1 MSDALPGMPLK
12 LLVIAELGA
21 RDLETGKSS
30 ERAERVRIDRQS
42 FDEVMA
48 GFDLQV
54 DLDVADRL
62 AGSDKPR
69 IVRVGLPDL
78 KAFKPDTLAA
88 QIPETRELVELRGAL
103 LELRSGKRTL
113 ADVRS
118 LLDSTKTRSNVLE
131 SVRAAL
137 QAEGDKPGP
146 TTAAEP
152 AGKTGGIDAL
162 LEQVEAPS
170 GMAGPGADLAR
181 LDSLIR
187 QLVRSGAAGERADP
201 KAVQAAVGEIDAA
214 IGDQI
219 NEVLHHPELRR
230 LEAAWRGLRL
240 FTDRTEFDG
249 EIKIELLSTGPE
261 TMLPLYDG
269 IVHGPESQ
277 GVSDE
282 PVSVVIVDR
291 TFENTPEDLDA
302 LRALAERGSALS
314 IPVLACAGP
323 TLLGLERAAD
333 LAPKPGLKNA
343 FEGASHAKW
352 RGLRDH
358 VPSRWLGLVFN
369 RFLLR
374 PEYGPEGRKTR
385 SFDFDERIRGDDDRL
400 WGSPVWGL
408 GVLLTRSFARIG
420 WCTDIMGQRA
430 AGTLDNLPVRLYERP
445 GAEQVSFPLETV
457 IGDAVERDLSGGGI
471 MTLSAAL
478 NSDRA
483 SLRFAPLVKAP
494 GHYQDPMDRTRARL
508 QATLPFQMFVSRA
521 LLYGMMLEPM
531 LVPGRTDEQIV
542 ADYDR
547 ALRGLMAS
555 AGAVP
560 PDAVRVAVGPSE
572 EDPSQRVL
580 RLELT
585 WPGFQSLGQAGKLT
599 LAWLL
604 RG

>member
-1 MSDALPGMPLK
+1 MPFK
-12 LLVIAELGA
+12 LLVVAELGA
-21 RDLETGKSS
+21 RDLETGKST
-30 ERAERVRIDRQS
+30 ERAKRIRVDRQS

-48 GFDLQV
+48 AFDLQV
-54 DLDVADRL
+54 DLDVPDRL
-62 AGSDKPR
+62 GESDKPR
-69 IVRVGLPDL
+69 IVRISLLDL
-78 KAFKPDTLAA
+78 KAFKPDALAA

-103 LELRSGKRTL
+103 LELRAGKRTL
-113 ADVRS
+113 ADVRGVLES
-118 LLDSTKTRSNVLE
+118 MKTRSNVLD
-131 SVRAAL
+131 SVRVAL
-137 QAEGDKPGP
+137 QSEGDEPAVAP
-146 TTAAEP
+146 RAVEP
-152 AGKTGGIDAL
+152 AGKTDGIDAL
-162 LEQVEAPS
+162 LEKVEAPD
-170 GMAGPGADLAR
+170 GAAGAGPDLAR
-181 LDSLIR
+181 LDALVR
-187 QLVRSGAAGERADP
+187 QLVSSGAAGERADP
-201 KAVQAAVGEIDAA
+201 KAVRAAIGEIDAA

-219 NEVLHHPELRR
+219 NVVLHHPELRR

-240 FTDRTEFDG
+240 LTDRTEFDG

-261 TMLPLYDG
+261 TMLPLYDQ

-323 TLLGLERAAD
+323 TLLGLERTVD
-333 LAPKPGLKNA
+333 LAPKPGLKNV
-343 FEGASHAKW
+343 FEGEGHAKW
-352 RGLRDH
+352 RGLRDY
-358 VPSRWLGLVFN
+358 VPSRWLGLIFN

-374 PEYGPEGRKTR
+374 PEYGPEGRKART
-385 SFDFDERIRGDDDRL
+385 FDFAERIRSDDDRL
-400 WGSPVWGL
+400 WGGPAWGL
-408 GVLLTRSFARIG
+408 AVLLTRSFARIG

-430 AGTLDNLPVRLYERP
+430 PGTLDDLPVRLYERP

-457 IGDAVERDLSGGGI
+457 ISDAVERDLSGGGI
-471 MTLSAAL
+471 MALSAAL

-483 SLRFAPLVKAP
+483 ALRFAPLVKAP
-494 GHYQDPMDRTRARL
+494 GHYQDPMDKTRAKL

-521 LLYGMMLEPM
+521 LLYAMMIEPM

-560 PDAVRVAVGPSE
+560 PDAVRVAVGPAE

-580 RLELT
+580 QLKLT
-585 WPGFQSLGQAGKLT
+585 WPGFQSLGKAGELT
-599 LAWLL
+599 LAWPL